1 MAVPIGTIF
10 ALWSIRKELKIVI
23 TAFLLVLLL
32 PVIAVIILT
41 QTGINIVSDKLATV
55 DFATNTVEIHDPT
68 SGTVVTTINSPMVC
82 PVFGVITLEFGK
94 PHLPYQLF
102 HTGIDIANS
111 EGKIGDDV
119 TPFMD
124 GTVTYAG
131 QTAIGYGKHV
141 IVDHGNK
148 VTSLYGHLDKIMVYK
163 GQKVKI
169 GDVIGKMGTTGW
181 STGPHLHF
189 QINVFGIPVN
199 PRTFV
204 GQTGP

>member
-32 PVIAVIILT
+32 PIIAVIILT

-55 DFATNTVEIHDPT
+55 NSSTNIVEIHDPA
-68 SGTVVTTINSPMVC
+68 SGMVVTTINSPMVW

-102 HTGIDIANS
+102 HTGIDIANP
-111 EGKIGDDV
+111 EGKIGDDI

-124 GTVTYAG
+124 GTVIYAG

-141 IVDHGNK
+141 IIDHGNK
-148 VTSLYGHLDKIMVYK
+148 VTSLYGHLDKVLVYK

-204 GQTGP
+204 GEMGP